1 MFRLS
6 DMIHS
11 AHFSALA
18 DTIYWLKEHPI
29 DLPWLQIPLTDT
41 LRTLLTPT
49 MVNLQQQTELQIA
62 TECPPQQSSEN
73 KTSHSAYHPHP
84 VSRIGL
90 NIFSQDK
97 ETSLDT

>member
-49 MVNLQQQTELQIA
+49 MVNLQQQTDLQIA
-62 TECPPQQSSEN
+62 TDCPPTTIQR
-73 KTSHSAYHPHP
+73 K
-84 VSRIGL
+84 
-90 NIFSQDK
+90 
-97 ETSLDT
+97 